1 MIKQHVKVLVVE
13 DQELWCHQF
22 FGEVLEDLGYVVF
35 PAPTKE
41 KAIELLDQYRFD
53 LAIIDINLTAITG
66 NTDGLLVV
74 DYLRSKDTD
83 LPIIVVSGTDGD
95 FRSLR
100 EQGYIIFA
108 EISKE
113 LFDLEQF
120 MAQVQKAVNRED

>member
-1 MIKQHVKVLVVE
+1 MMKQHVKVLVVE

-22 FGEVLEDLGYVVF
+22 FGEVLEDLGYLVF
-35 PAPTKE
+35 PALTRE
-41 KAIELLDQYRFD
+41 NALELLDQYRFD

-74 DYLRSKDTD
+74 EYLRSKDAD

-95 FRSLR
+95 FRGLR
-100 EQGYIIFA
+100 ERGYTIFA

-113 LFDLEQF
+113 VFDLEQF
-120 MAQVQKAVNRED
+120 MVQVQRAVAGEL

>member
-13 DQELWCHQF
+13 DQELWCDQF
-22 FGEVLEDLGYVVF
+22 FGEVLEDLGYLVF
-35 PAPTKE
+35 SAPTKE
-41 KAIELLDQYRFD
+41 KAIELLDQYCFD

-74 DYLRSKDTD
+74 DYLRSKDGD

-100 EQGYIIFA
+100 ERGYAIFA

-120 MAQVQKAVNRED
+120 MVQVQKAVSGEY